1 MTSSGLPSRIG
12 ERAAELFQSGW
23 NCAESVFLAIHEQV
37 DDGDPP
43 VHLLTAL
50 GGGFG
55 NRKTCGALTGAMVA
69 LGLVYG
75 RKQINPEAKKLAYA
89 KARELYWAFQQ
100 KFHCIDC
107 WELTNGETAED
118 ERKRICT
125 PLVAE
130 VADMVMAI
138 LDEEST

>member
-1 MTSSGLPSRIG
+1 MTPLRSPRRAG
-12 ERAAELFQSGW
+12 ERAAELFKRGW

-37 DDGDPP
+37 DDSQPP
-43 VHLLTAL
+43 VNLVTAL

-55 NRKTCGALTGAMVA
+55 SRKTCGALTGAVVA

-89 KARELYWAFQQ
+89 KARELYLAFRQR
-100 KFHCIDC
+100 FHFTDC
-107 WELTNGETAED
+107 WELTNGEANED
-118 ERKRICT
+118 ERKRMCT

-130 VADMVMAI
+130 ITDMVMAI
-138 LDEEST
+138 LNEEST